1 MIRVLIADD
10 HQVVRSGL
18 EQLLAT
24 ADDIELA
31 GMAAEGA
38 AAIELAAD
46 LAPDII
52 LMDLS
57 MPGTD
62 GIAATRAITTASPTI
77 QVVVLT
83 SFSDKQRILDALD
96 AGAAGYALKHAEPDE
111 LLDAIQLPLIL
122 CEGQIPNHV
131 SPEFANWQRRLGE
144 KLRGLTGV
152 INRTQRGSPRLP
164 RSVWV
169 LAGSIGGPDAV
180 KQFLDAVPAD
190 LGIAFIYANHIE
202 RDFQGLLTQVMGRNS
217 RYEAYAP
224 RHGDL
229 LRENSVAVI
238 SPENVTGVT
247 RDGSFNV
254 RNTPWVGQYKP
265 NLDQIVAS
273 TAVHFG
279 RNGGVIV
286 FSGMCDDAAAAS
298 RLMRRCGGQVWTQSH
313 ESCVNWAMPEATE
326 RAVGKPDFSGNPAAL
341 AARLTSWAAGHN
353 KIPPEPIYKTTTQ
366 HG

>member
-1 MIRVLIADD
+1 MSALRIGVIVDDPAQVPTLRAVIAAAGQEIGVALDFSRASGRIADAAVD
-10 HQVVRSGL
+10 AWIVNL
-18 EQLLAT
+18 
-24 ADDIELA
+24 DIEVLEA
-31 GMAAEGA
+31 THP
-38 AAIELAAD
+38 EL
-46 LAPDII
+46 L
-52 LMDLS
+52 
-57 MPGTD
+57 
-62 GIAATRAITTASPTI
+62 
-77 QVVVLT
+77 
-83 SFSDKQRILDALD
+83 
-96 AGAAGYALKHAEPDE
+96 DE

-152 INRTQRGSPRLP
+152 INRTQSGSPRLP

-180 KQFLDAVPAD
+180 KIFLDALPAD

-224 RHGDL
+224 KHGDL
-229 LRENSVAVI
+229 LRENGIAVI
-238 SPENVTGVT
+238 SPENITGVT

-254 RNTPWVGQYKP
+254 RSAPWIGQYKP
-265 NLDQIVAS
+265 NLDQLVAS

-298 RLMRRCGGQVWTQSH
+298 RLMRRCGGQVWTQNY

-326 RAVGKPDFSGNPAAL
+326 RAIGKPDFSGTPAEL
-341 AARLTSWAAGHN
+341 ATRLTSWAAGRH
-353 KIPPEPIYKTTTQ
+353 KIPPGSIHKTTT
-366 HG
+366 

>member
-1 MIRVLIADD
+1 VDAWIVNL
-10 HQVVRSGL
+10 
-18 EQLLAT
+18 
-24 ADDIELA
+24 DIEVLEA
-31 GMAAEGA
+31 THP
-38 AAIELAAD
+38 EL
-46 LAPDII
+46 L
-52 LMDLS
+52 
-57 MPGTD
+57 
-62 GIAATRAITTASPTI
+62 
-77 QVVVLT
+77 
-83 SFSDKQRILDALD
+83 
-96 AGAAGYALKHAEPDE
+96 DE

-144 KLRGLTGV
+144 KLRGLAGT

-202 RDFQGLLTQVMGRNS
+202 RDFQGLLTQVMGRHS
-217 RYEAYAP
+217 QYEAYAP

-229 LRENSVAVI
+229 LRENGVAVI
-238 SPENVTGVT
+238 SPDHVTGVT

-254 RNTPWVGQYKP
+254 RNAPWIGQYKP
-265 NLDQIVAS
+265 NLDQVVAS

-279 RNGGVIV
+279 SNCGVIV

-298 RLMRRCGGQVWTQSH
+298 RLMRRCGGQVWTQDR

-326 RAVGKPDFSGNPAAL
+326 LAIGKPDFSGNPAAL
-341 AARLTSWAAGHN
+341 AARIATWAASRHT
-353 KIPPEPIYKTTTQ
+353 KAPPTRARA
-366 HG
+366 H

>member
-1 MIRVLIADD
+1 MSALRIGVIVDDPAQVSTLRGVITAAGQEMGVALEFSRASGRIADAGVD
-10 HQVVRSGL
+10 AWVVNL
-18 EQLLAT
+18 
-24 ADDIELA
+24 DIEVLEA
-31 GMAAEGA
+31 THP
-38 AAIELAAD
+38 EL
-46 LAPDII
+46 L
-52 LMDLS
+52 
-57 MPGTD
+57 
-62 GIAATRAITTASPTI
+62 
-77 QVVVLT
+77 
-83 SFSDKQRILDALD
+83 
-96 AGAAGYALKHAEPDE
+96 DE

-247 RDGSFNV
+247 RDGSLNV

>member
-1 MIRVLIADD
+1 MSALRIGVIVDDPAQVPTLRAVIAAAGQEIGVALDFSRASGRIADAAVD
-10 HQVVRSGL
+10 AWIVNL
-18 EQLLAT
+18 
-24 ADDIELA
+24 DIEVLEA
-31 GMAAEGA
+31 THP
-38 AAIELAAD
+38 EL
-46 LAPDII
+46 L
-52 LMDLS
+52 
-57 MPGTD
+57 
-62 GIAATRAITTASPTI
+62 
-77 QVVVLT
+77 
-83 SFSDKQRILDALD
+83 
-96 AGAAGYALKHAEPDE
+96 DE

-180 KQFLDAVPAD
+180 KVFLDALPAD

-224 RHGDL
+224 KHGDL
-229 LRENSVAVI
+229 LRENGIAVI
-238 SPENVTGVT
+238 SPENITGVT

-254 RNTPWVGQYKP
+254 RSTPWIGQYKP
-265 NLDQIVAS
+265 NLDQLVAS

-298 RLMRRCGGQVWTQSH
+298 RLMRRCGGQVWTQNY

-326 RAVGKPDFSGNPAAL
+326 RAIGKPDFSGTPAEL
-341 AARLTSWAAGHN
+341 AARLTSWAAGRH
-353 KIPPEPIYKTTTQ
+353 KIPPGSIHKTTT
-366 HG
+366 